1 MRTQKDSIIDKLHKL
16 PINMVNYK
24 YTDQLAAMKPL
35 LWSERLC
42 GNEFPNKQTDFSA
55 GCWILKSLNLA

>member
-1 MRTQKDSIIDKLHKL
+1 MRKQKDSIIDKLHKL